1 MILARVLPR
10 DCGEIDSVSV
20 VLKKLIEP
28 TAGGISMLIF
38 DMLGNVHHHLNGN
51 KD

>member
-10 DCGEIDSVSV
+10 DCLEIDSVSV
-20 VLKKLIEP
+20 APTNLIEP
-28 TAGGISMLIF
+28 TAAGITMLIF
-38 DMLGNVHHHLNGN
+38 DMLRNVHHHLNGS